1 MQKGLELT
9 KKQIIEIVVVVFVM
23 GMAILVFDYIN
34 ANYRFDG
41 KIERNSAGEG
51 ALSEE
56 LVLEFLDNKQEM
68 TVEVSDR
75 RLSKKELKE
84 AFDQAVSEINDTYL
98 GLNDSAENV
107 CYDLDLRSSYVDGL
121 INAQWKFDQYGI
133 VSSEG
138 KLQQEEISEEGVVV
152 NMTAV
157 LSYEEEESLYSFS
170 VVVNQKGLDTL
181 DGQLDAI
188 SREIKAKDQSSR
200 TKSKYK
206 LPDEVASMNL
216 IWKKKMNYRGLQ
228 LIILGLLAVAGI
240 QIGRKQDDKKV
251 AAALAKEKE
260 QDYPIIVSQLSILM
274 GAGMSFRKALER
286 ITAKYVLSLKNGAPQ
301 RAGFE
306 EILKT
311 YRKMAD
317 GRSEIQALE
326 ELGKSCESKE
336 YRKLSMMLIQN
347 LRKGSKDLLD
357 SLEKEEKYAFEMRKQ
372 RAIRAG
378 EEASTK
384 LLVPMAGMLFIVI
397 VILVV
402 PAIMQMNL

>member
-23 GMAILVFDYIN
+23 GIAILVFDYIN

-84 AFDQAVSEINDTYL
+84 AFDQAVSEINETYL
-98 GLNDSAENV
+98 GQNDSAENV

-133 VSSEG
+133 ISSEG
-138 KLQQEEISEEGVVV
+138 TLQQEEIPEEGVVV

-188 SREIKAKDQSSR
+188 SRKIKAKDQSSR
-200 TKSKYK
+200 TKSKFK

-286 ITAKYVLSLKNGAPQ
+286 ITAKYVLSMKNGAPQ
-301 RAGFE
+301 RAGFD

>member
-98 GLNDSAENV
+98 GQNDSAENV

-138 KLQQEEISEEGVVV
+138 KLQQEEIPEEGIVV

-200 TKSKYK
+200 TKSKFK

-260 QDYPIIVSQLSILM
+260 QDYPIIMSQLSILM

-301 RAGFE
+301 RAGFDE
-306 EILKT
+306 MLKT